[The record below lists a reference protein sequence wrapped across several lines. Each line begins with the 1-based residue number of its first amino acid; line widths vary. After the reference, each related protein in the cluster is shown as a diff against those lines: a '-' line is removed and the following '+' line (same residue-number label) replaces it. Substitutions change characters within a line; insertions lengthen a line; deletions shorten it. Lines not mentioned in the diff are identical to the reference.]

1 MAALL
6 VSPLQSGQERDGL
19 TPMPWCPGQPVPP
32 LASGPFDQETPAL
45 LLLDRR
51 AAGAAPN
58 ICDLVSLLD
67 RGEQA
72 RAQSFRRPDDR
83 ERYRLGRAALR
94 QVLGAWLDRD
104 PAALRFA
111 TGPHGK
117 PVLVGPECSSP
128 QSQPPHF
135 NLSHSGDLILL
146 AFHASHPVGVDVERH
161 QPDLD
166 WRPIARRC
174 LDPAQV
180 ESLLALPP
188 AEAYSAFFESWCD
201 LEAGLKAR
209 GVGLAQ
215 ASEAQVLAMEPRLR
229 RWRLALPAGYAG
241 AVARLDPA

>member
-1 MAALL
+1 
-6 VSPLQSGQERDGL
+6 
-19 TPMPWCPGQPVPP
+19 VPP
-32 LASGPFDQETPAL
+32 LAWGTGDQATPVL
-45 LLLDRR
+45 LLLNRC
-51 AAGAAPN
+51 AAGAAGTTGAL
-58 ICDLVSLLD
+58 ISLLD
-67 RGEQA
+67 RGEQE

-83 ERYRLGRAALR
+83 ERYRLGRVALR

-117 PVLVGPECSSP
+117 PELVGPECSSP

-146 AFHASHPVGVDVERH
+146 AFHASHAVGADVERH
-161 QPDLD
+161 RPDLD

-174 LDPAQV
+174 LDAAQV

-188 AEAYSAFFESWCD
+188 AEAAPAFVESWCD

-215 ASEAQVLAMEPRLR
+215 ASEAQALAMEPRLR

-241 AVARLDPA
+241 AVAMLQRA